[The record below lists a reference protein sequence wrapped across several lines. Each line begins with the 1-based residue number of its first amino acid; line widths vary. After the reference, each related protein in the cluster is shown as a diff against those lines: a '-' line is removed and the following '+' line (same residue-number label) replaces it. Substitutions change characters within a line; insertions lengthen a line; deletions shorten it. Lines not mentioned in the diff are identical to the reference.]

1 MLGIGNDLV
10 RSSFVGGE
18 FTIDGLA
25 GLVAWYK
32 FDTGQTIT
40 ESNTVS
46 AWDNAEGTAGLDLI
60 QPTSAKQP
68 AYASGKVT
76 FDETDDFMR
85 TTSIDD
91 TLLTDNFTIF
101 AAIKTHSTATANQ
114 TLWSGSLDG
123 DGKNFF
129 RYDGTLWRFRPRAGA
144 GSQATVT
151 HALTNN
157 ELFLL
162 TIIGTPSGSTIN
174 VAIRDN
180 GSAIGN
186 ADCPTAANSNVF
198 NFDRIGDHNETGQL
212 WDGEINE
219 FVVFNQTLTGD
230 DLTNAEADIMERN
243 SIS

>member
-1 MLGIGNDLV
+1 MLGIGSGLMHD
-10 RSSFVGGE
+10 SFSGE

-32 FDTGQTIT
+32 FDTGQTKT

-46 AWDNAEGTAGLDLI
+46 AWDNAEGTAGLDLV

-68 AYASGKVT
+68 AYSSGKVT

-85 TTSIDD
+85 TDTIAN
-91 TLLTDNFTIF
+91 TLLTDNFTIL
-101 AAIKTHSTATANQ
+101 AAIKTHDTSVNNQ

-123 DGKNFF
+123 NGKNFF
-129 RYDGTLWRFRPRAGA
+129 RYDQTNWKFRPRAGS
-144 GSQATVT
+144 GSQATINHT
-151 HALTNN
+151 LTNN

-162 TIIGTPSGSTIN
+162 TIVGTPSGSTIN

-186 ADCPTAANSNVF
+186 ADCPVATNSNVF
-198 NFDRIGDHNETGQL
+198 NFDRIGDHNETSQL

-219 FVVFNQTLTGD
+219 FVVFNQTLTGN
-230 DLTNAEADIMERN
+230 DLTNAEADIMDRN
-243 SIS
+243 GIS

>member
-18 FTIDGLA
+18 FSLDGLN

-40 ESNTVS
+40 ESDTVS
-46 AWDNAEGTAGLDLI
+46 AWDNAQGTAGLDL
-60 QPTSAKQP
+60 QQVTAAKQP
-68 AYASGKVT
+68 AYSAGKVT

-85 TTSIDD
+85 TTSIDN

-123 DGKNFF
+123 NGKNFF
-129 RYDGTLWRFRPRAGA
+129 RYDGTLWRFRPRAGS
-144 GSQATVT
+144 GSQATIA

-157 ELFLL
+157 EKFLL
-162 TIIGTPSGSTIN
+162 TIVGTPSGSTIN

-180 GSAIGN
+180 GSDIGN
-186 ADCPTAANSNVF
+186 ADCPVAASSNVF
-198 NFDRIGDHNETGQL
+198 NFDRIGDHNQTGQL

-219 FVVFNQTLTGD
+219 FVVFRSTLTGN

>member
-46 AWDNAEGTAGLDLI
+46 AWDNAEGTAGLDLT

-101 AAIKTHSTATANQ
+101 AAIRTHDTSVNNQ

-123 DGKNFF
+123 NGKNFF
-129 RYDGTLWRFRPRAGA
+129 RYDQTNWKFRPRAGG
-144 GSQATVT
+144 GSQASINHT
-151 HALTNN
+151 LTNN

-162 TIIGTPSGSTIN
+162 TIVGTPSGSTIN

>member
-1 MLGIGNDLV
+1 MLGIGSGLMHD
-10 RSSFVGGE
+10 SFSGE

-60 QPTSAKQP
+60 QTTSAKQP
-68 AYASGKVT
+68 TYGSGKVT
-76 FDETDDFMR
+76 FDETDDFMK
-85 TTSIDD
+85 TSTISN
-91 TLLTDNFTIF
+91 TMLTDNFTIL
-101 AAIKTHSTATANQ
+101 AAIKTHDTSVNNQ
-114 TLWSGSLDG
+114 TLWSGSDDG
-123 DGKNFF
+123 NGKNFF
-129 RYDGTLWRFRPRAGA
+129 RYDQTNWKFRPRAGG
-144 GSQATVT
+144 GSQASINHT
-151 HALTNN
+151 LTNN

-162 TIIGTPSGSTIN
+162 TIVGTPDSGTIN
-174 VAIRDN
+174 IAIRDN

-186 ADCPTAANSNVF
+186 ANCPAATNSNVF

-219 FVVFNQTLTGD
+219 FVVFNQTLTGA
-230 DLTNAEADIMERN
+230 DLTNAEADIMDRN
-243 SIS
+243 GIS